1 MAKTAN
7 IHSLLKLS
15 TNKIVYQY
23 LIFKSMDQ
31 QVPTQTPALGAQGT
45 PKKGVTASLIAVV
58 ALAVIGTA
66 YAFFSKK
73 QVPSEPKP
81 SSGAGALPP
90 QNEPTPE
97 APLPS
102 TLVPTPTPSVP
113 VTQIPAQDEYKDGTY
128 TAVGNYVSPGGPEEV
143 GITLTLKDDTIVD
156 ASFEIKATRP
166 KSVEMQTA
174 FAENYKQFVVGK
186 NIDEV
191 NLSKVSSSSLTPKGF
206 NDAIEKIKSEAK
218 I

>member
-1 MAKTAN
+1 
-7 IHSLLKLS
+7 
-15 TNKIVYQY
+15 
-23 LIFKSMDQ
+23 MDQ
-31 QVPTQTPALGAQGT
+31 PVPTQTPAPGAQSS
-45 PKKGVTASLIAVV
+45 PKKGVTASLIAVIAV
-58 ALAVIGTA
+58 AAIGTV

-73 QVPSEPKP
+73 QAPVGPQP

-102 TLVPTPTPSVP
+102 TLAPTPTPSVP
-113 VTQIPAQDEYKDGTY
+113 VTQAPAQDEYKDGTY

-156 ASFEIKATRP
+156 TSFEMKAFRP
-166 KSVEMQTA
+166 KSIEMQTA

-206 NDAIEKIKSEAK
+206 NDALEKIKQQATQS
-218 I
+218 